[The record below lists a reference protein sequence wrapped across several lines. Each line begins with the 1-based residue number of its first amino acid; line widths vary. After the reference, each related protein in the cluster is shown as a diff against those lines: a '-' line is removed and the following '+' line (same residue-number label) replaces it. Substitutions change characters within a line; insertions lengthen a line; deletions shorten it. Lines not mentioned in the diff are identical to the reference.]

1 MSLAYVVGLGVKAV
15 DLIFNLQLYPDDV
28 FSGSNAEKTRR
39 LWAARETLK
48 GQKADGLNVCSGLPR
63 GTQYVSHLEDA
74 LLLVERL
81 SPHEGGVC
89 ACVCTCVA

>member
-15 DLIFNLQLYPDDV
+15 DV

-39 LWAARETLK
+39 LWAARENL
-48 GQKADGLNVCSGLPR
+48 KADGLTLCSGLPR
-63 GTQYVSHLEDA
+63 GTQYVSHLGDA

-81 SPHEGGVC
+81 SPHEGGE
-89 ACVCTCVA
+89 TCVLYTVVVCGEKRYQA